1 MNIETDPPAPPS
13 EKTRFGWI
21 GVAKLAVT
29 AALLGALLT
38 RTPASEVLQRV
49 TAVDSASLIVATGL
63 LLLAVLALS
72 VRWRSV
78 LQQFGARAG
87 MVPTMRYTLI
97 GGFFNQVLPSGMGG
111 DVFRVWYARRFGL
124 STGRALASV
133 VVDRLFGLFA
143 IAAIVTAGV
152 PFILWMNVPGPV
164 IAAAAAAVAMLATG
178 LVLFLSLDTFERP
191 LERVLQRLVS
201 GPLRASALRG
211 VAGAA
216 WSARSSR
223 AMLRAWPRGA
233 IAIAISVACQ
243 LLVGFV
249 VFLLLRSMG
258 QPVALVTV
266 LFLFPFV
273 QLLSMLPISFA
284 GWGLRE
290 GAMVVAFRLAGV
302 PAEAALG
309 ASILFGLCLLAS
321 SLPGAVIWL
330 GQRRHSGVRA
340 S

>member
-1 MNIETDPPAPPS
+1 MELDTDAPAPPA
-13 EKTRFGWI
+13 EEARFGWI
-21 GVAKLAVT
+21 GIVKFAVT
-29 AALLGALLT
+29 ATLLGVLLV
-38 RTPASEVLQRV
+38 RTPVSEVMARV
-49 TAVDSASLIVATGL
+49 AAVGPASLALATGL
-63 LLLAVLALS
+63 LLLVVLAIG
-72 VRWRSV
+72 VRWRLV
-78 LQQFGARAG
+78 LRQFGAEAG
-87 MVPTMRYTLI
+87 ITPAMRYTLI

-124 STGRALASV
+124 STGRAFATV

-143 IAAIVTAGV
+143 IAVIVTAGV
-152 PFILWMNVPGPV
+152 PFVLWMDAPAAL
-164 IAAAAAAVAMLATG
+164 IAAAAIAVALLACAI
-178 LVLFLSLDTFERP
+178 VLFLWLDAWERP
-191 LERVLQRLVS
+191 AESIARRLV
-201 GPLRASALRG
+201 PERFHASVQRM

-223 AMLRAWPRGA
+223 AMLRAWPQGA
-233 IAIAISVACQ
+233 IAIVISIGCQ

-258 QPVALVTV
+258 QSVALVTV

-290 GAMVVAFRLAGV
+290 GAMVVAFRLVGV

-321 SLPGAVIWL
+321 SLPGVPLWL
-330 GQRRHSGVRA
+330 GERRHA
-340 S
+340 PAPAK

>member
-1 MNIETDPPAPPS
+1 MNIESDAPTPPA
-13 EKTRFGWI
+13 EEARFGWI
-21 GVAKLAVT
+21 GIAKLVVT
-29 AALLGALLT
+29 AALLGVLLV
-38 RTPASEVLQRV
+38 RTPVAEVMGRV
-49 TAVDSASLIVATGL
+49 TAVSAGPLALATVL
-63 LLLAVLALS
+63 LLLAVLAIG
-72 VRWRSV
+72 VRWRIV
-78 LQQFGARAG
+78 LQQFGADAG
-87 MVPTMRYTLI
+87 LRPAMRYTLI

-124 STGRALASV
+124 STGRAFATV

-143 IAAIVTAGV
+143 IAVIVTAGV
-152 PFILWMNVPGPV
+152 PFVLWMDAPAAMV
-164 IAAAAAAVAMLATG
+164 AAAAAAVVLLACG
-178 LVLFLSLDTFERP
+178 IVLFLSLDAWERLADSIARRLAP
-191 LERVLQRLVS
+191 RRFHAVAQR
-201 GPLRASALRG
+201 A

-216 WSARSSR
+216 WSARNSR
-223 AMLRAWPRGA
+223 AMLQAWPQGVV
-233 IAIAISVACQ
+233 AIAISIICQ

-290 GAMVVAFRLAGV
+290 GAMVVAFRLVGV

-309 ASILFGLCLLAS
+309 ASILFGLCLLVS
-321 SLPGAVIWL
+321 SSPGIAIWL
-330 GQRRHSGVRA
+330 GERRHADAGAR
-340 S
+340 